1 MIKNKLIYL
10 FSFCLLLAL
19 FVLPAE
25 AKEELKGKILLQ
37 VESHGEA
44 WYVLPDNSERV
55 YLGRPYQAFMI
66 MRDYGLGISSQDLDK
81 YLEDGFPVRLLG
93 KIVLAVEK
101 HGEAYYI
108 NPDNLQGYYL
118 GRPND
123 AFSIMRS
130 LGLGISNSDLLNIII
145 REGVSMPELA
155 TDPVNTDNNLMEE
168 NNLDTGQ
175 PQLNELPDLNGN
187 ELSGGNNNYIKAVEL
202 TDAITL
208 LPYNSDLNSF
218 LSESQDVYQLV
229 KYLNNYFSFLDD
241 DSLVSQNYEV
251 FYENREGSM
260 VDFVSFLNFAL
271 KSQGYQS
278 GVLRYQNNLAVV
290 FRDNYS
296 PKYIVFS
303 EDGVLIFEHGRS
315 FKDVIINEEKRLNI
329 SIDRYLYF
337 EGNVLDYQ
345 QAIEPY
351 NWVNL

>member
-145 REGVSMPELA
+145 REGVSMP
-155 TDPVNTDNNLMEE
+155 
-168 NNLDTGQ
+168 
-175 PQLNELPDLNGN
+175 DLNGN

-218 LSESQDVYQLV
+218 LSEFQDVYQLV